1 MGQSIEEVLNRLVA
15 VEDAAQQ
22 MQDAVD
28 AQNNG
33 TEKRH
38 RKYQTS
44 LPVNSGEC
52 VSAPQGAFG
61 ADWAETGDSSE
72 HFGGKSALYGTGAG
86 CDGTGGTEG
95 ARCDGA
101 GA

>member
-1 MGQSIEEVLNRLVA
+1 MEQILSDAIPCIVMQFPRRSEVELRV
-15 VEDAAQQ
+15 
-22 MQDAVD
+22 
-28 AQNNG
+28 
-33 TEKRH
+33 K
-38 RKYQTS
+38 
-44 LPVNSGEC
+44 C

>member
-1 MGQSIEEVLNRLVA
+1 MEQRRDIEIIKP
-15 VEDAAQQ
+15 D
-22 MQDAVD
+22 
-28 AQNNG
+28 
-33 TEKRH
+33 
-38 RKYQTS
+38 
-44 LPVNSGEC
+44 LPVNSGER